1 MLQIIAKRVVIAIP
15 TVILVSIIVFALQK
29 LLPGDPLLTLA
40 GEERDPE
47 VLAYLRAQYRLDD
60 PIYVQYFVW
69 VGQVLQGDFGFSLRT
84 GIPVTTLIVQ
94 KLPVTLQLAGM
105 AMFWAILI
113 GIPVGILAAV
123 KKGTWIDYIASF
135 FALSG
140 VSIPNFW
147 LGILLIFFISVNLQL
162 LPASGYVPPGENLA
176 QSLRTMLM
184 PSIVLGT
191 ALAGQIMRHTR
202 SAMLG
207 VLKSD
212 YIRTARAKGLLPA
225 IVIYKHALRNALV
238 PIVTLLTL
246 IFGEL
251 MAGAVLTEQIFTIP
265 GFGKLIVDGVF
276 TRDYAV
282 VQGVVLVTAIGFIF
296 MNLVADVL
304 YVLINPRLRHS
315 S

>member
-1 MLQIIAKRVVIAIP
+1 MLQIIAKRVAIAIP
-15 TVILVSIIVFALQK
+15 TLVLVSIIVFALQK
-29 LLPGDPLLTLA
+29 LLPGDPILTLA
-40 GEERDPE
+40 GEERDPQ
-47 VLAYLRAQYRLDD
+47 VLEYLREQYRLND
-60 PIYVQYFVW
+60 PIYVQYFFW
-69 VGQVLQGDFGFSLRT
+69 VLEVLRGDFGVSLRT
-84 GIPVTTLIVQ
+84 DIPVTTLIMQ
-94 KLPVTLQLAGM
+94 KLPVTIQLATM
-105 AMFWAILI
+105 AMFWAIVI

-123 KKGTWIDYIASF
+123 KKGTWIDYVANV

-140 VSIPNFW
+140 LSIPNFW
-147 LGILLIFFISVNLQL
+147 LGILLIFFVSVRMQW
-162 LPASGYVPPGENLA
+162 LPASGYVPPSEDLW

-191 ALAGQIMRHTR
+191 ALAGNLMRHTR

-207 VLKSD
+207 VLKAD

-251 MAGAVLTEQIFTIP
+251 IAGAVLTEQIFTIP
-265 GFGKLIVDGVF
+265 GFGKLIVDAVF

-282 VQGVVLVTAIGFIF
+282 VQGVVLVTAIGFII
-296 MNLVADVL
+296 MNLIADVL
-304 YVLINPRLRHS
+304 YVLINPRLRHA
-315 S
+315 